1 MSEPP
6 LPPPPSPQ
14 PAAPLSQELET
25 LGKLTS
31 AHRRRLRE
39 VWRSAGWPSQDLLEA
54 ELLAGGWLERQV
66 DAQGRGS
73 VQVSETGLQAL
84 VQSAHR
90 NRQARDR
97 HEQLVQAVALQ
108 LSRQGRIA
116 WRGLSLR
123 ARVTEGEG
131 ESARE
136 RWQMAM
142 PDVYSLR
149 HTSVAA
155 YLQPV
160 VHEIKVSRADL
171 LGDLR
176 KPAKRAAY
184 LQMAGA
190 LYYVLA
196 EGIAREDEIPP
207 ECGVILARLPAP
219 EEPQPDAPVVL
230 TLARSAPVRWPTLE
244 AGLPFGVWMA
254 LARATPLRVEDEPQ
268 LWLGAPPGPEP
279 EPDA

>member
-1 MSEPP
+1 MPEE
-6 LPPPPSPQ
+6 
-14 PAAPLSQELET
+14 PAADT
-25 LGKLTS
+25 LTS

-39 VWRSAGWPSQDLLEA
+39 IWRSAGWPSQDLLEA

-66 DAQGRGS
+66 DAQGRTTLR
-73 VQVSETGLQAL
+73 VSEAGLQAL
-84 VQSAHR
+84 LHSAQR
-90 NRQARDR
+90 NRQTRSR
-97 HEQLVQAVALQ
+97 HERLVEAVARL

-123 ARVTEGEG
+123 ARVSDGK
-131 ESARE
+131 RE

-160 VHEIKVSRADL
+160 VHEIKANRADL
-171 LGDLR
+171 LSDLR

-196 EGIAREDEIPP
+196 EGIAREDEVPP
-207 ECGVILARLPAP
+207 ECGVIIARESPPDPQAADPDL
-219 EEPQPDAPVVL
+219 EPDPPIEL
-230 TLARSAPVRWPTLE
+230 TLLRPAPVRWPDLE

-254 LARATPLRVEDEPQ
+254 LARATPMRVEDEAQ
-268 LWLGAPPGPEP
+268 LWLGATSEGGGGG
-279 EPDA
+279 